1 MSAKDRPTGLR
12 LELDLEVVFF
22 ILDWTTKVVVDCC
35 CLSVLP
41 IVCCVLLLW
50 NSFFVFVFQE
60 RRVKQVP
67 YTIDVKLHQQ
77 APTVHAK

>member
-35 CLSVLP
+35 LSVLP

-50 NSFFVFVFQE
+50 NSFFCFCFP
-60 RRVKQVP
+60 R
-67 YTIDVKLHQQ
+67 
-77 APTVHAK
+77 AKSKAGALYY